1 MTDRIEVLRDALAN
15 AESARRMRSEPVWHP
30 IWDTLEREL
39 LGRLLDLGPDDDE
52 ARWRLSQAINV
63 TRRVRSLVESEGA
76 TRDQIIRELNLLEGR
91 TMPAV
96 A

>member
-1 MTDRIEVLRDALAN
+1 MSDRIERLREMLAD
-15 AESARRMRSEPVWHP
+15 AESARRIKEEPFWAKAWTE
-30 IWDTLEREL
+30 IEREL

>member
-15 AESARRMRSEPVWHP
+15 AESARRMKSEPVWNP

-63 TRRVRSLVESEGA
+63 TRRVRNLVESEGA
-76 TRDQIIRELNLLEGR
+76 TRDQIIRELDRLEGR
-91 TMPAV
+91 VLPAV

>member
-15 AESARRMRSEPVWHP
+15 AESARRMRAEPVWNP

-76 TRDQIIRELNLLEGR
+76 TRDQIIRELDRLEGR

>member
-15 AESARRMRSEPVWHP
+15 AESARRMRAESVWNP

-76 TRDQIIRELNLLEGR
+76 TRDQIIRELDRLEGR

>member
-15 AESARRMRSEPVWHP
+15 AESARRMRREPVWNP

-63 TRRVRSLVESEGA
+63 TRRVRNLVESEGA
-76 TRDQIIRELNLLEGR
+76 TRDQIIRELDRLEGR